1 VGAENPI
8 QAIDLGILCRGIG
21 GHDRHRQAVR
31 TIQSRPTCIPT
42 WVLPGKRP
50 SLDRRHPIRVIP
62 VQDTWTTFS
71 ALTGCRRSQVR
82 GALLVSCGYALTRP
96 ATRER

>member
-1 VGAENPI
+1 MDAENPI

-71 ALTGCRRSQVR
+71 ALTCVLKGK
-82 GALLVSCGYALTRP
+82 
-96 ATRER
+96 

>member
-1 VGAENPI
+1 MSRNGSGRRVLVSGNWKMHHTHYEAIQVVQKLAALLRAAPLPDGTDVSLHPVGAENPI

-42 WVLPGKRP
+42 WVLPGK
-50 SLDRRHPIRVIP
+50 
-62 VQDTWTTFS
+62 
-71 ALTGCRRSQVR
+71 
-82 GALLVSCGYALTRP
+82 
-96 ATRER
+96 